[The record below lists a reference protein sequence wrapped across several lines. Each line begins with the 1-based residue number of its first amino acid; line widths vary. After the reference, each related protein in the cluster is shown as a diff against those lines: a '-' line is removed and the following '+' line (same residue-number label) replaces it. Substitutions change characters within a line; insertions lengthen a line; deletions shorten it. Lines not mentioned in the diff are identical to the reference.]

1 MTVEVIAYLKN
12 RMQAR
17 IIPAIASHY
26 QLFLSI
32 SANSGQVIRLKNTFS
47 YVAGKMGAA
56 AAFDSYLA
64 LPYNLSCF
72 FDGLCRLRKDPALFR
87 NQPLTFGDGG
97 KIFQKIEETAI
108 DSLQG

>member
-1 MTVEVIAYLKN
+1 MWTGQSAAEGMRN
-12 RMQAR
+12 RSVA
-17 IIPAIASHY
+17 
-26 QLFLSI
+26 
-32 SANSGQVIRLKNTFS
+32 GWVNTFS

-64 LPYNLSCF
+64 LQYNLSCF
-72 FDGLCRLRKDPALFR
+72 LDGLCRLRKDPALFR
-87 NQPLTFGDGG
+87 NQPLTYGDGG